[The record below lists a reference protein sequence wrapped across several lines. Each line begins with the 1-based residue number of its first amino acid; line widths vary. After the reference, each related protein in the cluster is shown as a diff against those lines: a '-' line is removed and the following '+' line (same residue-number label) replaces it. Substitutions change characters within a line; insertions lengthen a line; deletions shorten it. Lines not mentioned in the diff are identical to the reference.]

1 MISSQYVLSM
11 DKYSQTKK
19 MNQIKLPISWQNAV
33 ILRSGFQG
41 YSG

>member
-1 MISSQYVLSM
+1 MISSQYVLDM

-33 ILRSGFQG
+33 FKHRKFPHI
-41 YSG
+41 